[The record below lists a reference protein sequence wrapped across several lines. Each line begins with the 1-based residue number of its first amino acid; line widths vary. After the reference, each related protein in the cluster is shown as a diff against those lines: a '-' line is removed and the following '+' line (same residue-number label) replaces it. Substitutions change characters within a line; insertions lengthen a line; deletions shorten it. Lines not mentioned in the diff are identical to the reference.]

1 MEGVVAGPS
10 MDLISLLSPLR
21 HVIFLRLSA
30 HPAPTVEV
38 AKFWEQQFPV
48 TELDDCHSVLCECFP
63 NDPAAEY
70 VQHLVFRVPGQ
81 RAGQLPWGDLRLHSR
96 RLAEAAEC
104 VLQQPSLA
112 VAAAQLVLTS
122 REAKRLGVQFLQL
135 QQEPQQLLEQPPGS
149 QLEVQL
155 RQQPLVSRRWRRGVL
170 EPEAGVEVEMDVR
183 DVDFNDLSYLPLYFV
198 FQ

>member
-81 RAGQLPWGDLRLHSR
+81 CAGQLPWDDLRLRSR

-135 QQEPQQLLEQPPGS
+135 QQEPQQLL
-149 QLEVQL
+149 
-155 RQQPLVSRRWRRGVL
+155 
-170 EPEAGVEVEMDVR
+170 
-183 DVDFNDLSYLPLYFV
+183 
-198 FQ
+198 